1 VAVGTPAVC
10 VARGWGEEQVALKSG
25 SIQVDD
31 AASRALGVAM
41 RVGSVAAAIDR
52 GLTRS
57 RSRVRGWQL
66 VGLVVAVAAIVA
78 GCAVAG
84 VSGNQLT
91 GISGADLRLLGV
103 NRSGTEY
110 ACVQGWGLFDG
121 PNDATSVSTIG
132 SWHVNAVRVPL
143 NEDCWLGIN
152 GVSSSFSGANYQNAI
167 VSYVKTLND
176 ANMVAILDLHWN
188 APGTSSANGQQVMAD
203 ADHAPAFWSS
213 VATTFKSNS
222 GVIFDLYNEPH
233 DISWSCWRDGCTTS
247 AGWQTAGMQSLVNA
261 VRNAGA
267 TKQPIM
273 LGGLGW
279 SSDLS
284 QWLAFEPTDPSNE
297 LIASFHLYNFSG
309 CNTQSCWDSTI
320 APVAAHVPVITGE
333 LGENDC
339 AHGFIDS
346 YMSWADAHNISY
358 LGWTWDNWANGCGS
372 GPTLITAYD
381 GTPTAFGAGYQAHL
395 AALAGS

>member
-1 VAVGTPAVC
+1 
-10 VARGWGEEQVALKSG
+10 
-25 SIQVDD
+25 
-31 AASRALGVAM
+31 
-41 RVGSVAAAIDR
+41 
-52 GLTRS
+52 
-57 RSRVRGWQL
+57 
-66 VGLVVAVAAIVA
+66 
-78 GCAVAG
+78 

-91 GISGADLRLLGV
+91 GIDGAAQRLLGV

-121 PNDATSVSTIG
+121 PNDAASVSTIA

-152 GVSSSFSGANYQNAI
+152 GVSASLSGANYQNAI

-188 APGTSSANGQQVMAD
+188 APGTSSASGQQVMAD

-213 VATTFKSNS
+213 VASTFKSSS

-247 AGWQTAGMQSLVNA
+247 GGWQTAGMQSLVNA

-284 QWLAFEPTDPSNE
+284 QWLTFEPTDPSNE

-358 LGWTWDNWANGCGS
+358 LGWTWDNWANACGS
-372 GPTLITAYD
+372 GPTLITDYN